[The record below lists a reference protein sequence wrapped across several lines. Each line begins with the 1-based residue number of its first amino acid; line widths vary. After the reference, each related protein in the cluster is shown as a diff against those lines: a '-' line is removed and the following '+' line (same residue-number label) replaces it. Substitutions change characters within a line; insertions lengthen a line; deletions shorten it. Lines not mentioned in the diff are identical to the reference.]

1 MPVSVEVLNSQGEA
15 TGMLEVSEAL
25 LARPENPNVVR
36 AALDCY
42 LARQRQGDAS
52 TLARGEVRGGGAKP
66 WRQKGTGRARA
77 GSRRS
82 PIWRG
87 GGTTFGPKQRDHGYR
102 INRKIRRQAVLSV
115 LGSLQREKRLMVM
128 DRIELREPKTRNV
141 IALRRQLGIEPG
153 RKVLIVTESAEAEIR
168 RATANL
174 GRRSGYPTRVLP
186 MNNLNIFELLYC
198 DVLILPTAVVKALE
212 EVYG

>member
-1 MPVSVEVLNSQGEA
+1 MPVSVEVVNSRGET
-15 TGMLEVSEAL
+15 TGTLEVSDAL

-42 LARQRQGDAS
+42 LANRRQGNAS
-52 TLARGEVRGGGAKP
+52 TLQRGEARGGGAKP
-66 WRQKGTGRARA
+66 WRQKGTGRARV

-87 GGTTFGPKQRDHGYR
+87 GGITFGPKPRDYGYQ
-102 INRKIRRQAVLSV
+102 INRKIRRQAMLSV
-115 LGSLQREKRLMVM
+115 LGSLQREKRLIVM
-128 DRIELREPKTRNV
+128 DRVELEKPKTRNIV
-141 IALRRQLGIEPG
+141 ALREQIGIEPG
-153 RKVLIVTESAEAEIR
+153 RKVLIVTESVEPDIR

-174 GRRSGYPTRVLP
+174 GRRSDYPTRVLP
-186 MNNLNIFELLYC
+186 MNNLNVFELLYC
-198 DVLILPTAVVKALE
+198 DYLILPTAIVKALE